1 MKNSFLLSPL
11 IRSLFAWFIFVCG
24 IQYGFSQ
31 VVLRG
36 NVIPNGEIKMA
47 SNNGRNWKS
56 TVTLDDSQIY
66 LFRDKYVFF
75 DDVDNNYQSDNIKIN
90 GGTYS
95 VEYNSETKDYS
106 FSAPVDEYRISGFGS
121 SVMNGENPHNKS
133 YVFYLGEL
141 LEERYKTG
149 KSSIPF
155 YTSNISIGGN
165 KTESLLSRYD
175 DLTRDHSRYVMLGLS
190 MGNEGLA
197 GINNDKNA
205 VFERF
210 RTNMETLVQKIKD
223 EGKIPIVMNNYP
235 RGGFSLEDYK
245 YVKDINILIHQ
256 WDCASVNILG
266 TVDDGTGNWAPGF
279 VEEDNQHPNTDGYQ
293 EILCSIP
300 PSLFDALVSGK
311 KQPARDASRSMAL
324 QSGNGIMF
332 RGEGTVHSFT
342 ISLVVMGGAGSLLTY
357 KTTDGFS
364 GEVSID
370 ENGHVVYNGVSN
382 QKFSSNFALD
392 NKKHL
397 ITLTHYYGRKETILY
412 VDKEAVGSV
421 KERINSI
428 GDVFIGD
435 KNPSSERLLCELF
448 FWRSALTHEEVAS
461 VVDGKMLKSSL
472 ELYVPTESSTSLTNL
487 AMSTNT
493 VQYSNWS
500 SFNLGDVDKEYA
512 KVVEVNG
519 VYYHLI
525 KEKSEAEVV
534 EGDNKYGGNIVIP
547 EIINYDGVKYKVT
560 SIGKLAFYDCSDLLS
575 IDLPE
580 SLEIIDDFAFHGC
593 QGLTSIDF
601 PNSLVSIGN
610 NAFARCEGLTKVIL
624 HSNLRSVGNSAFYGC
639 NNLLNIEIPKR
650 LSSLGYLSFA
660 YCTSLPSIISF
671 PDAIDTFSYDVFQ
684 GCSTLT
690 SLVVPNCVSKIESGC
705 FSYCTGITSIEIP
718 NSVTY
723 IDEYSFYRCSSCK
736 SVSIGCN
743 VTYIGIEAF
752 ALCSS
757 VTDFYCFADKVP
769 DTHRNAF
776 NNSNME
782 NATLFVPLSSIDEYK
797 KAYPW
802 KYFKSIEP
810 LPTGETGIIK
820 PIIENN
826 EFDSCNQ
833 IHSIYTI
840 DGKRVENYKKGLNIV
855 RLSNGKTRIVIK

>member
-47 SNNGRNWKS
+47 SNNGS
-56 TVTLDDSQIY
+56 
-66 LFRDKYVFF
+66 
-75 DDVDNNYQSDNIKIN
+75 QSDNIRIN
-90 GGTYS
+90 GGKYEI
-95 VEYNSETKDYS
+95 VYNSETKDYS
-106 FSAPVDEYRISGFGS
+106 FSAPVDEYRITGFGS

-133 YVFYLGEL
+133 YMFHLGEL
-141 LEERYKTG
+141 LEERFKTG
-149 KSSIPF
+149 MSQIPF
-155 YTSNISIGGN
+155 YTSNISIGGSN
-165 KTESLLSRYD
+165 TESLLSRYE
-175 DLTRDHSRYVMLGLS
+175 DLTRDYSRYVMLGLS

-197 GINNDKNA
+197 GKSNDKNA

-210 RTNMETLVQKIKD
+210 RANMETLIQKIKD
-223 EGKIPIVMNNYP
+223 DGKIPIVMNNYP

-245 YVKDINILIHQ
+245 YVKDMNILIHQ

-266 TVDDGTGNWAPGF
+266 SVDDGTGNWAPGY
-279 VEEDNQHPNTDGYQ
+279 VEEDNQHPNIDGYQ

-311 KQPARDASRSMAL
+311 QQPVRDVSKSMT
-324 QSGNGIMF
+324 QTSSNGILF
-332 RGEGTVHSFT
+332 CGEGTVHSFT
-342 ISLVVMGGAGSLLTY
+342 ISLVMMGGEGSLLTY
-357 KTTDGFS
+357 KTADGFS
-364 GEVSID
+364 GEVSIG

-382 QKFSSNFALD
+382 QKFSSNFTLD

-412 VDKEAVGSV
+412 VDKEPVGAV

-435 KNPSSERLLCELF
+435 KNPSSEHLLCELF
-448 FWRSALTHEEVAS
+448 FWRSALTPEEVAS

-493 VQYSNWS
+493 VQFINWS

-560 SIGKLAFYDCSDLLS
+560 SIGKLAFYSCSDLLS

-580 SLEIIDDFAFHGC
+580 SLEMIDDFAFHGC
-593 QGLTSIDF
+593 KGLTSINF
-601 PNSLVSIGN
+601 PNRLISIGN
-610 NAFARCEGLTKVIL
+610 NAFARCEELTQV
-624 HSNLRSVGNSAFYGC
+624 SFPSTLRTIGSAAFQYC
-639 NNLLNIEIPKR
+639 SKLSSLSLPNT
-650 LSSLGYLSFA
+650 LSSLGYWAFGGCISLTSITIPNVSQILPYAIFQK
-660 YCTSLPSIISF
+660 CIGFTSVNIPTSLLILDDYAFTACHDLTNIDIPQGVTAIGNFSFYSCTELASVNLPESISLIGNEAF
-671 PDAIDTFSYDVFQ
+671 C
-684 GCSTLT
+684 GCG
-690 SLVVPNCVSKIESGC
+690 KIEKV
-705 FSYCTGITSIEIP
+705 YCLAE
-718 NSVTY
+718 
-723 IDEYSFYRCSSCK
+723 E
-736 SVSIGCN
+736 
-743 VTYIGIEAF
+743 
-752 ALCSS
+752 
-757 VTDFYCFADKVP
+757 VP
-769 DTHRNAF
+769 ETHRNAF
-776 NNSNME
+776 KNSNME
-782 NATLFVPLSSIDEYK
+782 NATLFVPFASIDEYK

-810 LPTGETGIIK
+810 LPTGETGIIMPK
-820 PIIENN
+820 IDHIEFNDN
-826 EFDSCNQ
+826 
-833 IHSIYTI
+833 IKVHSIYTI
-840 DGKRVENYKKGLNIV
+840 DGRRVENYVKGFNIV
-855 RLSNGKTRIVIK
+855 RMSNGQTKIVIK